1 MTYQK
6 SKISF
11 LLLAVMA
18 VGLTGVVSST
28 PDAEARHNT
37 ITAFDGGSTCVQPN
51 MRENSEGSV
60 YKGSTRTGDQAI
72 LTVDIEDNNTSGTAA
87 SFVWIT
93 KYFKADKDV
102 TFTAR
107 GQASASIDDGYVHFK
122 TYIAKKDS
130 MRNLGANCNPGNGAT
145 LGDAALMYE
154 KTTNGNFN
162 GKNLRGT
169 ETVTIPAN
177 GWYNVVVYAD
187 AGTTKYGG
195 TVSSTLDRISLTVTV
210 R

>member
-37 ITAFDGGSTCVQPN
+37 ITAFDGGSVCVQSN
-51 MRENSEGSV
+51 VRDNSEGTV
-60 YKGSTRTGDQAI
+60 YKGTTRTGDQAI
-72 LTVDIEDNNTSGTAA
+72 LTVDVEDNKTSGAAA
-87 SFVWIT
+87 SFVWIK
-93 KYFKADKDV
+93 KYFHTGDKV
-102 TFTAR
+102 TFTGR

-122 TYIAKKDS
+122 TYIAKKDT
-130 MRNLGANCNPGNGAT
+130 MRYIGATCNPGNGAT
-145 LGDAALMYE
+145 LGEAALMYE

-177 GWYNVVVYAD
+177 GWYNVVVYAG
-187 AGTTKYGG
+187 AGTTTYGG